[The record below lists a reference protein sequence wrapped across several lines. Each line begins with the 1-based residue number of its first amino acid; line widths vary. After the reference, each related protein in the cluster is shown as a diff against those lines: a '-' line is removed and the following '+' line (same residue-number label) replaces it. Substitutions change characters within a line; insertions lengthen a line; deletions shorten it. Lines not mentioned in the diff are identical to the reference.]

1 MNPALHAFDVGHYF
15 PDMYNLFP
23 KTYDNADFDTAFA
36 SIFTNFALAEDPNVK
51 IAEDITPAWAP
62 WTEEEPVEMIFGA
75 TEEGA
80 PDVHAATTDKLALER
95 CRYANTRL

>member
-23 KTYDNADFDTAFA
+23 KTYDNADFDT
-36 SIFTNFALAEDPNVK
+36 NFALAKDPNVK

-75 TEEGA
+75 TEEGT
-80 PDVHAATTDKLALER
+80 PDVHAATTDELVLER
-95 CRYANTRL
+95 CRCANTQS